1 LSDVISAVI
10 KSSPVPISTAEANE
24 SISMLIALCPFFLKK
39 LYVSGGEW
47 VEMPSASPV
56 NGSVATPDGASVN
69 GQIASDIVSPT
80 RLRGKGDSAKELL
93 HRSPRRVKKE
103 GGGLREVREIIRREL
118 ELDD

>member
-1 LSDVISAVI
+1 MSDVISAVI

-24 SISMLIALCPFFLKK
+24 SISMLVTLCPFFLKK

-47 VEMPSASPV
+47 VEMPSTPLPDGSSSSEVASPTV
-56 NGSVATPDGASVN
+56 
-69 GQIASDIVSPT
+69 
-80 RLRGKGDSAKELL
+80 RLRGKDDSAKELV

-103 GGGLREVREIIRREL
+103 GGGGLREVREMIRREL